1 MRRGIDALT
10 QHLEGLNLR
19 WQDEAAFVFCNKA
32 RSRLKVLRWDRH
44 GVWLCIRR
52 LHADTDIAVLETQL
66 SRLHLPEAPRRPAP
80 NDSLYRRLYPEKISG
95 WRWSLT
101 FITREPLIFFLSPP
115 RRQLCLFTL
124 DVIPDGFHKSH
135 KSR

>member
-52 LHADTDIAVLETQL
+52 LHADTDSRCWKPSCHACISRKLPGGPPQTDSLIPTTLPCEDIWLALETAPYFYYQRTVDIFSISAPETVML
-66 SRLHLPEAPRRPAP
+66 IYSRR
-80 NDSLYRRLYPEKISG
+80 D
-95 WRWSLT
+95 T
-101 FITREPLIFFLSPP
+101 
-115 RRQLCLFTL
+115 
-124 DVIPDGFHKSH
+124 
-135 KSR
+135 